1 MHDFRTRKFIC
12 TFKEVC
18 IKDVY
23 FTTTSRFRDEKRKGE
38 TLNRNN
44 LGVIDISGSGGGGR
58 KLVGWL
64 QVRDPKNKK
73 SFLQVV
79 DPAPKGPFR
88 KAPWHNGNFHVL
100 KL

>member
-1 MHDFRTRKFIC
+1 MGT
-12 TFKEVC
+12 
-18 IKDVY
+18 
-23 FTTTSRFRDEKRKGE
+23 
-38 TLNRNN
+38 
-44 LGVIDISGSGGGGR
+44 DISGNGGGGR